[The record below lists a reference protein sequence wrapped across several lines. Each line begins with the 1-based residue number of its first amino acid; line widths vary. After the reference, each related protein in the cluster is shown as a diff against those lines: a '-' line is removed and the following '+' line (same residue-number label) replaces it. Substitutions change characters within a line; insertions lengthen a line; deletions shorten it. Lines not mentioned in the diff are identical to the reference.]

1 MAITKSTASADNMLI
16 VGVKVADLQSYNFKY
31 ISHSQKLMYFSFKF
45 EANSTR
51 IGDTM
56 MFEKTCETGKSD
68 SEKIDGK
75 V

>member
-1 MAITKSTASADNMLI
+1 
-16 VGVKVADLQSYNFKY
+16 
-31 ISHSQKLMYFSFKF
+31 MYFSFKF

-56 MFEKTCETGKSD
+56 MFEKTCETGKTD
-68 SEKIDGK
+68 SEKMDGK